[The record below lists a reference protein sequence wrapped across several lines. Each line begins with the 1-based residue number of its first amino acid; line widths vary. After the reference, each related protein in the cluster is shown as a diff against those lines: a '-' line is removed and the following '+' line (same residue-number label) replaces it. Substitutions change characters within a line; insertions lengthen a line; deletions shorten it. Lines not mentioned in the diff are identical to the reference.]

1 MKEKYWDLGKK
12 WKGIDNTE
20 IPERERALM
29 MKQLG
34 IPHKRLFFYDT
45 KGKHTV
51 EKWKV
56 ADFYGDSTQEMDKFH
71 TSLEIKTQDGLK
83 RRILAVYFSSM
94 QRTEFKRNASERE
107 GWKH

>member
-1 MKEKYWDLGKK
+1 
-12 WKGIDNTE
+12 
-20 IPERERALM
+20 M

-45 KGKHTV
+45 KGKHAV

-56 ADFYGDSTQEMDKFH
+56 ADFYGDSDLDKFH

-83 RRILAVYFSSM
+83 KRILAVYFSSM
-94 QRTEFKRNASERE
+94 QKVDFKRNASERD
-107 GWKH
+107 GWKY